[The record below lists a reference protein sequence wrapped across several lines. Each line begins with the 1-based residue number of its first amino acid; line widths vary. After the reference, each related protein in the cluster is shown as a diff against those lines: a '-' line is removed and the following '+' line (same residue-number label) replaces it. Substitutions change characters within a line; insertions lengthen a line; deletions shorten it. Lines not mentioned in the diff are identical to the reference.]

1 MLWVTR
7 QTLWFTINLRLAMI
21 GQETVDAA
29 KNWCKV
35 GARWIGNGA
44 PKLGLN
50 YIDRAIAVFSE
61 NKEEAWL
68 TYARHNKLDGL
79 MHSGWEEEA
88 EAIFEQVMEGYTRR
102 DNHYGKALLL
112 AHLAESVA
120 LQGRPE
126 RALVNLNLAAGIAEA
141 QDEKTLLAHVLAQQA
156 RISAQREDLIA
167 VIRLFRKAEAMLEGA
182 GLELEALQLRYS
194 AAEAM
199 VRLGERADAVALLE
213 DLQTKLMRG
222 HHIHEA
228 LEPLRLLG
236 EVYEE
241 SGSWDEKNRISELL
255 HLCGQSIVQTE
266 EGRRTRSLAV
276 PEIRLMEAQA

>member
-1 MLWVTR
+1 MLWDTR
-7 QTLWFTINLRLAMI
+7 QNSVFTINPRFAMI

-29 KNWCKV
+29 KNWCEV

-50 YIDRAIAVFSE
+50 YLDRAIAVFAE
-61 NKEEAWL
+61 NKEEPWL
-68 TYARHNKLDGL
+68 TYARHYKLDGL

-88 EAIFEQVMEGYTRR
+88 EAIFDQVMEGYTKR

-112 AHLAESVA
+112 AHLAESMA
-120 LQGRPE
+120 LQGRLE
-126 RALVNLNLAAGIAEA
+126 RAMVNLNLAAGIAEA
-141 QDEKTLLAHVLAQQA
+141 QHEETLLAHVLAQQA
-156 RISAQREDLIA
+156 RISEQREDLIA
-167 VIRLFRKAEAMLEGA
+167 VIRLFRKAEAILDAE
-182 GLELEALQLRYS
+182 GLELEALQLRFS

-222 HHIHEA
+222 HYIHEA
-228 LEPLRLLG
+228 LEPLKLLR

-241 SGSWDEKNRISELL
+241 SGSWDEKNRISELI
-255 HLCGQSIVQTE
+255 HLCGQSIIQTE
-266 EGRRTRSLAV
+266 DARRTQSRAL
-276 PEIRLMEAQA
+276 PEIRLMEAQG